1 MTEQRRFITQ
11 RLHSPFTQAS
21 AVLALVLLFDFS
33 GKLLQMAGTD
43 IEPRYFWNV
52 SASFLLFFS
61 MLNSL
66 LSLLAKSTD
75 NYWGKSI
82 LSYLALA
89 ILGGVAA
96 KIFSSLSINE
106 AGTYRWLY
114 IVLTAGY
121 LVFLSIIRMVRKI
134 IEYAQHED
142 WQEPRPHNHGQ

>member
-1 MTEQRRFITQ
+1 MTGQRRLITQ

-21 AVLALVLLFDFS
+21 VVLALILLFAFG

-61 MLNSL
+61 LLNSL
-66 LSLLAKSTD
+66 LSLLAKNTD

-82 LSYLALA
+82 LSYIALA
-89 ILGGVAA
+89 ILGGLAA
-96 KIFSSLSINE
+96 KIFSSLSINQ

-114 IVLTAGY
+114 IVLTIGY
-121 LVFLSIIRMVRKI
+121 LVFLSIIGLVRKI
-134 IEYAQHED
+134 IEYAQQEE
-142 WQEPRPHNHGQ
+142 WKEPRSHNHEQ

>member
-1 MTEQRRFITQ
+1 
-11 RLHSPFTQAS
+11 
-21 AVLALVLLFDFS
+21 
-33 GKLLQMAGTD
+33 MAGTD